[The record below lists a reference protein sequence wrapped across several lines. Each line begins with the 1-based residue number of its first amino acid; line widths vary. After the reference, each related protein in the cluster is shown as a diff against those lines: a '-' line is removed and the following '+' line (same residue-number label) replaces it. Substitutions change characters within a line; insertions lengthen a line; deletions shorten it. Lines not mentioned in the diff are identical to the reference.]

1 VSIKLTPT
9 NNLHP
14 LEIPLLFNP
23 SNSKKNKTLER
34 AKRILDG
41 DVRSA
46 AKLIRDIDDGIPS
59 STEVLKALYPHTG
72 KAYVIGISG
81 FPGVGKSTLVDQM
94 IQAYRAAGKT
104 LGVIAV
110 DPTSPFSGG
119 AILGDRVR
127 MQRHGT
133 DPGVF
138 IRSLA
143 TRGHFGGLARSTNSV
158 IDVLDAMGKE
168 IILVE
173 TVGVGQ
179 DEVDIVTTAHTTIIT
194 LIPGMGDDIQA
205 IKAGI
210 LEVADIFVINK
221 ADREGVEKTMN
232 DLRVMLDMNAQS
244 YLDGNWRPPIVPTE
258 AIQNRGVPE
267 LLSEI
272 EAHKAFLFGHGQRQL
287 KERLRERAMRE
298 LRDTVRETVVREIM
312 GELENS
318 DTFEQMVDDLV
329 EKKTDPF
336 TLCDQIMADRREK

>member
-1 VSIKLTPT
+1 MIHQTMQVDT
-9 NNLHP
+9 
-14 LEIPLLFNP
+14 
-23 SNSKKNKTLER
+23 KKTVDKVLG
-34 AKRILDG
+34 G
-41 DVRSA
+41 DVRTA
-46 AKLIRDIDDGIPS
+46 ARLIRDIDDGIAS
-59 STEVLKALYPHTG
+59 SRQILKDLYPHTG

-94 IQAYRAAGKT
+94 IQAYSLEGKS
-104 LGVIAV
+104 LGVLAV

-143 TRGHFGGLARSTNSV
+143 TRGHFGGLTRSTRSA
-158 IDVLDAMGKE
+158 IDVLDAMGKD

-179 DEVDIVTTAHTTIIT
+179 DEVDIVTTAHTTVIV

-221 ADREGVEKTMN
+221 ADRDGLNKTTN
-232 DLRVMLDMNAQS
+232 ELRTMLDMGVQEAS
-244 YLDGNWRPPIVPTE
+244 EDRWRPPIVPTE
-258 AIQNRGVPE
+258 ALRNMGVSE
-267 LLSEI
+267 LLSKI
-272 EAHKAFLFGHGQRQL
+272 HTHRAFLFGHGKKHLKRHLRDRALQTLTDTL
-287 KERLRERAMRE
+287 KENVVTE
-298 LRDTVRETVVREIM
+298 LM
-312 GELENS
+312 QKLEQS
-318 DTFEQMVDDLV
+318 ESFEQMIDDLV
-329 EKKTDPF
+329 EKRVDPF
-336 TLCDQIMADRREK
+336 TLSEKIMGERMGG

>member
-1 VSIKLTPT
+1 MQVDIKETV
-9 NNLHP
+9 
-14 LEIPLLFNP
+14 E
-23 SNSKKNKTLER
+23 K
-34 AKRILDG
+34 ILCG
-41 DVRSA
+41 DVRTA
-46 AKLIRDIDDGIPS
+46 AKLIRDIDDDIAS
-59 STEVLKALYPHTG
+59 SRQILKALYSHTG

-94 IQAYRAAGKT
+94 IEAYSASGKS
-104 LGVIAV
+104 LGVLAV

-143 TRGHFGGLARSTNSV
+143 TRGHFGGLTRSTRSV
-158 IDVLDAMGKE
+158 IDVLDAMGKD

-179 DEVDIVTTAHTTIIT
+179 DEVDIVTTAHTTIIV

-221 ADREGVEKTMN
+221 ADRDGLNKTIN
-232 DLRVMLDMNAQS
+232 ELQAMLDMSTQETS
-244 YLDGNWRPPIVPTE
+244 EDKWRPPVVPTE
-258 AIQNRGVPE
+258 AIRNQGVTQ

-272 EAHKAFLFGHGQRQL
+272 EAHKAFLFGQTSTHL
-287 KERLRERAMRE
+287 KEHLRKRA
-298 LRDTVRETVVREIM
+298 LQTLVDTIKESVVTEM
-312 GELENS
+312 MQELELS
-318 DTFEQMVDDLV
+318 ETFQQMIDDLV
-329 EKKTDPF
+329 EKRVDPF
-336 TLCDQIMADRREK
+336 TLCDKIMAERIKKALRR

>member
-1 VSIKLTPT
+1 MPVNVQDTVD
-9 NNLHP
+9 
-14 LEIPLLFNP
+14 
-23 SNSKKNKTLER
+23 
-34 AKRILDG
+34 RILG
-41 DVRSA
+41 GNVRTA
-46 AKLIRDIDDGIPS
+46 AKLIRDIDDGIAS
-59 STEVLKALYPHTG
+59 SREVLKALYPYTG
-72 KAYVIGISG
+72 RAYVVGISG

-94 IQAYRAAGKT
+94 IEAYRKAEKS
-104 LGVIAV
+104 LGVLAV

-133 DPGVF
+133 DPEVF

-143 TRGHFGGLARSTNSV
+143 TRGHFGGLTRSTRNV

-179 DEVDIVTTAHTTIIT
+179 DEVDIVTTAHTTIIV

-221 ADREGVEKTMN
+221 SDREGLKKTVRELEGMLAMSAPRGSEEKW
-232 DLRVMLDMNAQS
+232 L
-244 YLDGNWRPPIVPTE
+244 PPIVTAE
-258 AIQNRGVPE
+258 AIRNRGVPE

-272 EAHKAFLFGHGQRQL
+272 ETHKAFLFSGGKRHL
-287 KERLRERAMRE
+287 KEHLRKRALGE
-298 LRDTVRETVVREIM
+298 LIDTIKESVVTEIVQ
-312 GELENS
+312 ELENS
-318 DTFEQMVDDLV
+318 ETFEQMIDDVV
-329 EKKTDPF
+329 EKRTDPF
-336 TLCDQIMADRREK
+336 TLCDQLLAERFKQDL

>member
-1 VSIKLTPT
+1 MESVEK
-9 NNLHP
+9 
-14 LEIPLLFNP
+14 
-23 SNSKKNKTLER
+23 
-34 AKRILDG
+34 ILAG
-41 DVRSA
+41 DIRTA

-59 STEVLKALYPHTG
+59 SREALKALYPHTG

-94 IQAYRAAGKT
+94 IRGYRKADKS
-104 LGVIAV
+104 LGVLAV

-119 AILGDRVR
+119 AILGDRIR

-143 TRGHFGGLARSTNSV
+143 TRGHFGGLTRSTRSV
-158 IDVLDAMGKE
+158 IDVLDAMGKD

-179 DEVDIVTTAHTTIIT
+179 DEVDIVTTAHTTIIV

-221 ADREGVEKTMN
+221 ADREGLEKTIN
-232 DLRVMLDMNAQS
+232 ELQAMLDMNAR
-244 YLDGNWRPPIVPTE
+244 GPAGEKWRPPIVATE
-258 AIQNRGVPE
+258 AIRNQGVPE
-267 LLSEI
+267 LLSNI
-272 EAHKAFLFGHGQRQL
+272 ERHKAFLFDHATTH
-287 KERLRERAMRE
+287 LREHLRRRAFRE
-298 LRDTVRETVVREIM
+298 LVDTIKDSLLAEMIH
-312 GELENS
+312 ELERS
-318 DTFEQMVDDLV
+318 EKFEQMVDDLV
-329 EKKTDPF
+329 EKRIDPF
-336 TLCDQIMADRREK
+336 SLCEQIMEERIKSD